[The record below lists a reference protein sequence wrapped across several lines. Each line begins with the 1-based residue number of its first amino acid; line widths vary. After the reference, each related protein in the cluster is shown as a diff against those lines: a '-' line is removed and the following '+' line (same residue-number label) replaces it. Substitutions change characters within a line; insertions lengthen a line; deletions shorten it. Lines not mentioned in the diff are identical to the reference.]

1 MAFFLLEIFRC
12 LVVKSQGLDSN
23 ADPNTPKN
31 HALCMVL
38 FVPILLKYEVVMTL
52 RFTVLNR
59 CEGYRY
65 SNTKGIRFS
74 FHYKVSY
81 LFAPLSPVHV

>member
-1 MAFFLLEIFRC
+1 M
-12 LVVKSQGLDSN
+12 
-23 ADPNTPKN
+23 
-31 HALCMVL
+31 CMVL
-38 FVPILLKYEVVMTL
+38 FVPILLKYEVVIIL

-74 FHYKVSY
+74 FHYKVSN
-81 LFAPLSPVHV
+81 LFALLSPVHIQTWVLFSVLTNISDIGLPAVHIATFNPLA